1 MMTRTILSILTL
13 LLCLGVANCPSALG
27 SGQADECDIIVNV
40 ALGEVLIES
49 APSGRGTI
57 MTWSWGSLV
66 LKTGKTIP
74 IDDGSAFGWSVPGE
88 MRTYGPRDEK
98 GIAPLT
104 FLSPEMTLVVDGSVA
119 IESRDGVTYLT
130 EDADSTHPLASFA
143 LLLAIIVLTALMM
156 RTTRKNLAN
165 R

>member
-1 MMTRTILSILTL
+1 MTLF
-13 LLCLGVANCPSALG
+13 LCLGAVQSALALG
-27 SGQADECDIIVNV
+27 SDHAGECDIIVDV
-40 ALGEVLIES
+40 PLDDVLIENAS
-49 APSGRGTI
+49 ADQGRV
-57 MTWSWGSLV
+57 MTWTWGCLV
-66 LKTGKTIP
+66 LTSGELIP
-74 IDDGSAFGWSVPGE
+74 VDDGSAFGWNVAGE

-98 GIAPLT
+98 GRAPLT

-119 IESRDGVTYLT
+119 IESRNGVTYLT
-130 EDADSTHPLASFA
+130 EDPDSTHPLASFA